1 MFVCFFEAGGGNHD
15 LIPVY
20 RMVLGVP
27 EDVEMILDIKSGN
40 SNKFERRER
49 VDLNSESSKF
59 LRDEQCYC

>member
-1 MFVCFFEAGGGNHD
+1 MFVFFEAGVGNHD